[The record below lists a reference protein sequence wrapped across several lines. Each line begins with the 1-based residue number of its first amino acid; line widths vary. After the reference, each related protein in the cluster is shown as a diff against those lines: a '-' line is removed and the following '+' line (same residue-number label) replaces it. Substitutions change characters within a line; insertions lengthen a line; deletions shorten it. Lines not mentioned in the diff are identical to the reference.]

1 MFPVTPGVTPPR
13 LRTKTKKETTST
25 KTVVVL
31 VVEIDVVVARADVD
45 VVLKESEL
53 VVIPTLPLT
62 KVVAVR
68 LVLDRLVVDV
78 ETVVCNE
85 LLLDVEVVVFT
96 ELEVVLVEPNGNI
109 LPSTISCKTL
119 VLIVAAMTT
128 PFPSVVW
135 FTGLSASPKI
145 VWHPKDGTG
154 PKLVA
159 KRLAINVN
167 RLFDAP
173 GAGEVSPVNNASFE
187 AMKSPDSAYLVQ

>member
-1 MFPVTPGVTPPR
+1 M
-13 LRTKTKKETTST
+13 
-25 KTVVVL
+25 
-31 VVEIDVVVARADVD
+31 
-45 VVLKESEL
+45 LKESKL

-128 PFPSVVW
+128 PFPSVV
-135 FTGLSASPKI
+135 
-145 VWHPKDGTG
+145 
-154 PKLVA
+154 
-159 KRLAINVN
+159 
-167 RLFDAP
+167 
-173 GAGEVSPVNNASFE
+173 
-187 AMKSPDSAYLVQ
+187 